1 MAVFGDTLTLQ
12 ASYSFPRKDKL
23 REQEIIVIIE
33 IPQGD
38 RVRLDDQIVHLGQ
51 SGSRSDED
59 EDEETQKLIYYNE
72 DGHMAGSGSYH
83 HYD

>member
-33 IPQGD
+33 IPQGG
-38 RVRLDDQIVHLGQ
+38 RVRLDD
-51 SGSRSDED
+51 
-59 EDEETQKLIYYNE
+59 
-72 DGHMAGSGSYH
+72 
-83 HYD
+83 